1 MFLSFAWMYLEF
13 TVLIVIYDMYFCLSL
28 FFCTDLN
35 NIMYTL
41 GTDILLIQLAQVLCT
56 MPPCARGPRQQ

>member
-13 TVLIVIYDMYFCLSL
+13 TVLIVIYDMYFCLSFFS

-41 GTDILLIQLAQVLCT
+41 GTDILLIQLA
-56 MPPCARGPRQQ
+56 